1 MEVINTKNSSSSTI
15 VLLIPFFVVL
25 AALAMMA
32 CNKAEPEQASG
43 QAEES
48 GSEIK
53 MILIPAGHFMMGSER
68 DIDTKPVAKV
78 SVDAFYMDATEVTQ
92 EIYEKIIE
100 ENPSRILGR
109 KDPVEQVTWLDA
121 IKFCNARSKSEG
133 LEVCYDM
140 ETRTCNFEANGYR
153 LPTEAEWEYA
163 CRAGEE
169 GNYYFGSDPSKL
181 KANGWFKGNSRN
193 RHHAV
198 GMKAPNA
205 FGLYDMSGNV
215 QEWCNDWY
223 GVRYY
228 RDRPESNPRGPD
240 AGEKKVLRGGC
251 WNKTAESC
259 SNWIRDNDYPG
270 FDDACI
276 PLSHIGFR
284 CVRKATARP

>member
-32 CNKAEPEQASG
+32 CNKTEPEQASG

-121 IKFCNARSKSEG
+121 IKFCNARSKREG

-169 GNYYFGSDPSKL
+169 GNYYFGSDPGKL

-193 RHHAV
+193 RHHSV

-215 QEWCNDWY
+215 AEWVADWWDPMAY
-223 GVRYY
+223 HSSAERNPAGPSRGEY
-228 RDRPESNPRGPD
+228 R
-240 AGEKKVLRGGC
+240 VTRGGSYADAAPSLSA
-251 WNKTAESC
+251 TA
-259 SNWIRDNDYPG
+259 RG
-270 FDDACI
+270 FHTPTRGSEI
-276 PLSHIGFR
+276 IGFR
-284 CVRKATARP
+284 CVQ